1 MTEVP
6 IVPIASANYKGPVLF
21 GLAVI
26 FMTFGVAGG
35 WAMMAPLDSAVV
47 AQAVIAVEN
56 NRRTVQHLEGGIIS
70 EILVKDGQHI
80 KEGDVLFRLD
90 TTRAQASKNV
100 EGQRLTATRILEA
113 RLVAERDDL
122 PEVELPKDILEQKD
136 EPFIA
141 QVIEDQLN
149 QFKERKSAVQG
160 QIDILESRIQQAQT
174 RIDGLNKE
182 MTSTKEQI
190 GFIRDELAGVKKLY
204 EKGLVSNTRLLSL
217 ERERARL
224 EGVIG
229 RTDAEISGTEAVVGE
244 AELQI
249 EQIRLERLEK
259 AAEQI
264 TEARS
269 AINELREKL
278 SVSSDVLRRTA
289 ILSPR
294 SGTIIG
300 LKVFTVGQ
308 VIRPADTLL
317 EIVPDDEG
325 LVLNAQV
332 SPMDIERVT
341 PNMRAEVKFS
351 GFNPKEIPIVF
362 GTVQEISPDRLIDEQ
377 TGMPYFLVQIIV
389 TDENIP
395 PQLQGRL
402 MPGMPGGIVIPT
414 GERTAMQYLID
425 PMQNAFRYAFR
436 ER

>member
-100 EGQRLTATRILEA
+100 EGQHLTATRILEA

-362 GTVQEISPDRLIDEQ
+362 GTVQEISPDRLIDEH